1 MIHVNS
7 KSKPSADQAG
17 VETGR
22 AYRGLIRRRLTIL
35 SVAAVILIVAV
46 MAIGCSPLEAP
57 ARSGGDPG
65 STLVALSGDGDKV
78 SEDFYARSGWSIE
91 WENTGQYFSYTIHG
105 DVEFGQ
111 VITQNGP
118 GSGITSPVPVG
129 TFSIEVVAQGP
140 WSIKV
145 IQGD

>member
-1 MIHVNS
+1 MNS
-7 KSKPSADQAG
+7 RSRPPADQAG
-17 VETGR
+17 VDTGR
-22 AYRGLIRRRLTIL
+22 AHRGLIRRRLTIL
-35 SVAAVILIVAV
+35 LVAAAILIVAV
-46 MAIGCSPLEAP
+46 MGIGCSSLEGSAGP
-57 ARSGGDPG
+57 GGGPG
-65 STLVALSGDGDKV
+65 STLVALSGNGNKV
-78 SEDFYARSGWSIE
+78 SEDFYARRGWSIE